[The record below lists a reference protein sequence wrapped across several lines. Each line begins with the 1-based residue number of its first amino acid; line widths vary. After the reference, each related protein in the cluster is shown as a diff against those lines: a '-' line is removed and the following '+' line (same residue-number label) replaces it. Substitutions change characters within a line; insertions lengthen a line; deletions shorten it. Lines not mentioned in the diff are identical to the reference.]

1 MSGTQTICHPG
12 IVQSVDRN
20 HIRVSIISRS
30 ACGSCN
36 SKNACSIGDS
46 QDKLVDIYQSG
57 TAAEFTPGD
66 QVEVVL
72 LESTGIK
79 ALVVGYILP
88 FLAVLFTLILLTL
101 ITGSEKIAG
110 IAAIGILVPYYLLL
124 GLFGKSLK
132 KTFSFSLR
140 KIETI

>member
-12 IVQSVDRN
+12 IVQSVDQN
-20 HIRVSIISRS
+20 HIRVSILSRS
-30 ACGSCN
+30 ACGSCHAK
-36 SKNACSIGDS
+36 SACSLGDS
-46 QDKLVDIYQSG
+46 QDKLIDIYQSG
-57 TAAEFTPGD
+57 TANEFTPGD

-72 LESTGIK
+72 LESTGLK

-88 FLAVLFTLILLTL
+88 FLAVLFTLILLTI

-110 IAAIGILVPYYLLL
+110 IAAIGILVPYYISLK
-124 GLFGKSLK
+124 LFGKSLK

-140 KIETI
+140 KIENI